1 MSQSRLRLDELV
13 ARLDA
18 ASVVGAGGAGFP
30 VAEKLKARAYHTLI
44 VNAAQ
49 SEPLIYKDWA
59 VLAHYPDCVL
69 DGARRLADSLGLGK
83 TLLAVRDEFLAHLPG
98 LAARARAF
106 GVTVARLPDLYP
118 LGYEK
123 LLKREVLGVPPGGE
137 ADDIL
142 VLNAETVRNVSWALR
157 RDWPVCTKLLTVA
170 GAVRR
175 PLSLSVPLG
184 TSFADCL
191 AQAEGA
197 ACAHYAVFRN
207 GVLSGACIDPDSA
220 WVDATTL
227 GFVVLPL
234 MHSAVTPPR
243 ADDAMQQRL
252 AERRAAFFTATSAG
266 RPQAMSAVYALFDLT
281 RYHRARFDFRAARA
295 ADSWPQR
302 VHLSLVGA
310 QAQAQWQPDTVPGA
324 QVTRGQVLAL
334 HSHAHGGRLHA
345 SVDGVIESVDAS
357 GVTILRRIKDG
368 QP

>member
-1 MSQSRLRLDELV
+1 MSQERFLLDELI

-18 ASVVGAGGAGFP
+18 AGVVGAGGGGFP
-30 VAEKLKARAYHTLI
+30 VAGKLKARSYRTLI

-49 SEPLIYKDWA
+49 SEPLICKDWA

-69 DGARRLADSLGLGK
+69 DGARRLALNLGLGK

-123 LLKREVLGVPPGGE
+123 LLKREVLGVQPGDE

-157 RDWPVCTKLLTVA
+157 KDWPVCTKLLTVA

-191 AQAEGA
+191 AQADGA
-197 ACAHYAVFRN
+197 SCAHFVVFRN
-207 GVLSGACIDPDSA
+207 GVLSGGCIDPDSA
-220 WVDATTL
+220 LVDASTL

-234 MHSAVTPPR
+234 THSAVTPPR
-243 ADDAMQQRL
+243 ADDALQQRL
-252 AERRAAFFTATSAG
+252 AERRAAFFTTTSAG

-302 VHLSLVGA
+302 VHLSPIGTKV
-310 QAQAQWQPDTVPGA
+310 QWQPDVLPGA

-334 HSHAHGGRLHA
+334 HADAHGGRLHA
-345 SVDGVIESVDAS
+345 SVDGTIESVDAS
-357 GVTILRRIKDG
+357 GVTILRRTKG
-368 QP
+368 GKL